1 MDLRHDRTRF
11 LDSKQ
16 GILSPIVAT
25 TRTVFLWPAY
35 IHWPSALGRLTGIMG
50 YLVQSKIWTLA
61 VRNLPS
67 PPSRE
72 VEIGVA

>member
-1 MDLRHDRTRF
+1 MYLRHERTRV

-16 GILSPIVAT
+16 GILCPTGGYQADRILVAC
-25 TRTVFLWPAY
+25 VHP
-35 IHWPSALGRLTGIMG
+35 LGLGLTGIMG

-61 VRNLPS
+61 VRNRPS